1 MILLQLLVFGLGL
14 VHVSSPPLSSSFFQ
28 LISLTPF
35 SLLQYHTKDNL
46 INANRNLGVTY
57 SIARAAAL
65 VLHVDAAI
73 ILLPVCRSFISF
85 LRRGPL
91 NWIIP
96 FEKSI
101 TFRKPVP
108 SLDPRQSW

>member
-1 MILLQLLVFGLGL
+1 
-14 VHVSSPPLSSSFFQ
+14 LS
-28 LISLTPF
+28 
-35 SLLQYHTKDNL
+35 QYHTKDNL
-46 INANRNLGVTY
+46 RNANRNLGVTY

-96 FEKSI
+96 FEKNI
-101 TFRKPVP
+101 TFRKP
-108 SLDPRQSW
+108 SIQRGCD